1 MLGNCIIIHVGIK
14 LLKLKSA
21 SMNNIRILLA
31 EDDNNLGILLRNYLT
46 AKNYETILYINGS
59 LALEASN
66 SGSFGLCILDIM
78 MPEMDGLTLARE
90 IRLRKPDMPII
101 FLTAKNQKEDII
113 DGFKSGADD
122 YITKPFS
129 MEELLYRIE
138 AILRRTSSSGVNK
151 KDDSYIIGEYSF
163 DPLTQMLVYKDQ
175 TIKLT
180 TKESELL
187 ELLCRHG
194 NEILERNYAL
204 KTIWIDDNYFNARSM
219 DVYIT
224 RLRKY
229 FRKDPSVKIL
239 NVHGRGYKLLS

>member
-1 MLGNCIIIHVGIK
+1 
-14 LLKLKSA
+14 
-21 SMNNIRILLA
+21 MNNIRILLA
-31 EDDNNLGILLRNYLT
+31 EDDNNLGLLLRNYLT
-46 AKNYETILYINGS
+46 AKNYETVLFINGN
-59 LALEASN
+59 LALEAFPT
-66 SGSFGLCILDIM
+66 GSFGLCILDIM
-78 MPEMDGLTLARE
+78 MPEMDGIMLARE
-90 IRLRKPDMPII
+90 IRRLNPDIPII

-138 AILRRTSSSGVNK
+138 AIIRRTTSHVVNRK
-151 KDDSYIIGEYSF
+151 SESYTIGGYSF
-163 DPLTQMLVYKDQ
+163 DSLKQMLVFNDQ
-175 TIKLT
+175 ATKLT

-187 ELLCRHG
+187 ELLCRHA
-194 NEILERNYAL
+194 NEILERNFAL

-229 FRKDPSVKIL
+229 LKKDSSVKIL
-239 NVHGRGYKLLS
+239 NVHGRGYKLIS

>member
-1 MLGNCIIIHVGIK
+1 
-14 LLKLKSA
+14 
-21 SMNNIRILLA
+21 MNNIKILLA
-31 EDDNNLGILLRNYLT
+31 EDDNNLGVLLRNYLS
-46 AKNYETILYINGS
+46 AKNYETVLFINGS
-59 LALEASN
+59 LALEAFPA
-66 SGSFGLCILDIM
+66 GSFNLCILDIM

-90 IRLRKPDMPII
+90 IRLTNADIPII
-101 FLTAKNQKEDII
+101 FLTAKSQKDDII
-113 DGFKSGADD
+113 EGFKSGADD

-138 AILRRTSSSGVNK
+138 AILRRVNSPGVNK
-151 KDDSYIIGEYSF
+151 KDDFYTIGGYSF
-163 DPLTQMLVYKDQ
+163 DPLTQILVYKDQ
-175 TIKLT
+175 SIKLT

-194 NEILERNYAL
+194 NEILERNFAL

-229 FRKDPSVKIL
+229 LRQDPLVKIL
-239 NVHGRGYKLLS
+239 NVHGRGYKLIS

>member
-1 MLGNCIIIHVGIK
+1 
-14 LLKLKSA
+14 
-21 SMNNIRILLA
+21 MNSTRILLA
-31 EDDNNLGILLRNYLT
+31 EDDNNLGILLRNYLI
-46 AKNYETILYINGS
+46 ARSYETELFVNGV
-59 LALEASN
+59 LAFEAFQT
-66 SGSFGLCILDIM
+66 GSFGLCILDIM
-78 MPEMDGLTLARE
+78 MPEMDGITLAGK
-90 IRLRKPDMPII
+90 IKLTHPDIPII

-113 DGFKSGADD
+113 DGFRSGADD

-138 AILRRTSSSGVNK
+138 AILRRTSNPGIKK
-151 KDDSYIIGEYSF
+151 KDDFYSIGEYLF
-163 DPLTQMLVYKDQ
+163 DPLNQMLTYSDQ
-175 TIKLT
+175 TVKLT

-187 ELLCRHG
+187 ELLCKVG

-229 FRKDPSVKIL
+229 LRNDPSVKIL
-239 NVHGRGYKLLS
+239 NVHGRGYKLIS

>member
-1 MLGNCIIIHVGIK
+1 
-14 LLKLKSA
+14 
-21 SMNNIRILLA
+21 MNNIRILLA
-31 EDDNNLGILLRNYLT
+31 EDDNNLGILLRNYLM
-46 AKNYETILYINGS
+46 AKNYETELFVNGN
-59 LALEASN
+59 LALEAFSK
-66 SGSFGLCILDIM
+66 GSFGLCILDIM

-90 IRLRKPDMPII
+90 IRLTNPDMPVI

-113 DGFKSGADD
+113 EGFKSGADD

-129 MEELLYRIE
+129 MEELIYRIE
-138 AILRRTSSSGVNK
+138 AILRRTINPGVNK
-151 KDDSYIIGEYSF
+151 KDDTYTIGGYTF
-163 DPLTQMLVYKDQ
+163 DPLKQMLAYNDQ
-175 TIKLT
+175 IIKLT

-229 FRKDPSVKIL
+229 LRNDPSVKIL
-239 NVHGRGYKLLS
+239 NIHGRGYKLIS